1 MIWPERMRVSLILN
15 VRAIQSRTYVL
26 RASNS

>member
-15 VRAIQSRTYVL
+15 VRAI
-26 RASNS
+26 